1 MYSYAL
7 LEPGCYYL
15 VQEKENDKLTLL
27 QVKVISDHC
36 MYVEKYTE
44 TVLQEWKRKTDS
56 IFDIVELLG
65 DDAVKEWTSAY
76 YKNEDAYYEED
87 DDE

>member
-15 VQEKENDKLTLL
+15 VQEKENEGLTLL

-36 MYVEKYTE
+36 MYVEKYCDS
-44 TVLQEWKRKTDS
+44 VIQEWKRKTDP
-56 IFDIVELLG
+56 IFDIVELLS
-65 DDAVKEWTSAY
+65 DTAVKEWINAY
-76 YKNEDAYYEED
+76 YSSEDAYYEED
-87 DDE
+87 DE

>member
-15 VQEKENDKLTLL
+15 VQEKEDDKLTLL

-56 IFDIVELLG
+56 IFDIVELLS
-65 DDAVKEWTSAY
+65 DDAVKEWTTAY